1 MKGGKYWDK
10 FPLILDLNPKCT
22 ELEAEVLS
30 TIAATDLCG
39 VNIVINIIG
48 LVQVCNIFYLF
59 DSKLIYRERNF
70 LNKVF
75 RVIGLSEGNSAK
87 MKKILRKRNFQGKLS
102 EGYFV
107 RKIHVEVEC
116 TFAYFK
122 I

>member
-1 MKGGKYWDK
+1 M
-10 FPLILDLNPKCT
+10 PLIPDLNTKCT

-30 TIAATDLCG
+30 TIPATDLCG

-75 RVIGLSEGNSAK
+75 RVFGFSEG
-87 MKKILRKRNFQGKLS
+87 RS
-102 EGYFV
+102 EN
-107 RKIHVEVEC
+107 
-116 TFAYFK
+116 
-122 I
+122 